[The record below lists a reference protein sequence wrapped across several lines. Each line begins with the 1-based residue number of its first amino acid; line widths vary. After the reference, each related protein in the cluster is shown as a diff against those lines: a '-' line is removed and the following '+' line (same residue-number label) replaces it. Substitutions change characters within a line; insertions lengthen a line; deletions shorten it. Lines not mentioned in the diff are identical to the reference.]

1 MANSTYHW
9 NAQDYAKNSTNQ
21 FQWARE
27 LIPKLKLEGKETIL
41 VLGCGDG
48 KVTAELAN
56 LLPNGKIIG
65 VDNSEKMI
73 SLAKNTFRQ
82 ESFPNLIFQV
92 MDARK
97 LTFQSEFDLAF
108 SNAALH
114 WIVDQEAV
122 LAGVYRS
129 LKRLGRL
136 LFQMAGKGNAKDILS
151 IINELSGI
159 EPWKTFFSNMIFPYG
174 FYNIEEYKTFLY
186 KAGLVPE
193 RVELF
198 PKDMKFIN
206 IEGLAGW
213 IRTTW
218 LPFTERLPVDLRSKF
233 VETIV
238 DCYLSEHPADDDGT
252 IHVGMMRIEVE
263 AYKP

>member
-41 VLGCGDG
+41 DLGCGDG